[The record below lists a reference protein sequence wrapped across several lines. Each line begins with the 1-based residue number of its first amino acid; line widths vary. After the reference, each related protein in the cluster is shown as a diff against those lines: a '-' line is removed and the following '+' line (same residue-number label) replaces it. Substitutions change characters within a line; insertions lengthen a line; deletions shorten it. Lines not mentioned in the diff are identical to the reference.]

1 MKLKIFLTYQENQT
15 LYGQVLQRLVFTLF
29 ILVTVILTDTAS
41 SAPVQAPN
49 LGINNFSVWSTL
61 PDPDGQRRMAIS
73 FRVVNTGTV
82 ASGATITR
90 VTVAGN
96 PTTYSTPALAPQAVV
111 YFTQTLQATSSIP
124 IKIETNVQPQ
134 VVNAPPV
141 EKRKSLTVKPP
152 GLGNGPSNTME
163 YTANP
168 GGDYGRWQ
176 AIGPSKIGT
185 MESGRVST
193 IAVSPVD
200 PSTVYAGGRDEGLWK
215 TTGATPAWFPLTDAL
230 PTQEI
235 DAVAIDPGNAS
246 RVMVATPAGV
256 FQSLNAGSMWQQLTS
271 LDLKAVGSD
280 GGKLLITNSQLINK
294 PPVAERDN
302 AHVSVG
308 GVTPRQI
315 IYVSTKSGVQVSTD
329 GGGHWNTVL
338 ASGSPVIS
346 LQFGTTD
353 ASTLFASTANPPAA
367 FEAQNGGL
375 SSTSWHQLQGCPQA
389 PLPSF
394 PSAANVWITESHGT
408 QWVSFRGKRT
418 DSPNLG
424 LFRSTS
430 DTCTVNGFVEHGW
443 QQVSINGG
451 CNDYNNNWS
460 YLFAHP
466 GDPTVVFKGGIDLCR
481 SSALGD
487 NLARVSG
494 IHSDHHAVVV
504 APSSPNIMFF
514 GSDGGIYRSAD
525 KGATLNF
532 FGEGMYNTEVLKID
546 VNGAGPPRVIV
557 GGSQDNDS
565 FGWDGTSAVW
575 TDIGA
580 ALSSGDVPL
589 IAFDRNDHRGVFVMG
604 QSTQQ
609 IQDHPASGSS
619 QITQRG
625 TLDDCLAYSE
635 FPGQVFESMES
646 TGAAPPLLTTCTGIW
661 SGPPWTEI
669 KKAASGDQFVR
680 LRLAPDN
687 PQIAVAATANGHV
700 FWGAALQPSQL
711 YDVYT
716 EPNNGSASAI
726 AMVNAGKFYVANNA
740 SGSGTITRFT
750 CFLGCTT
757 ENIWPQPQNPINNVT
772 AVGIDPLGTD
782 TVLAAVQGNGIFRG
796 TRDSSGHW
804 TWAPYSNGIPVGANV
819 TDIEARSDGSVAA
832 ATYGRGV
839 FLLTS
844 RSSAPPT
851 LSVSGHVVDF
861 EEEGDDSHPNKPIPK
876 FTTAELD
883 SKPGFVFSTTSSE
896 WSGVLAGAFKNHRKV
911 KINYAPSGHTP
922 SGQNA
927 GNIISA
933 SYAGQ

>member
-1 MKLKIFLTYQENQT
+1 
-15 LYGQVLQRLVFTLF
+15 
-29 ILVTVILTDTAS
+29 
-41 SAPVQAPN
+41 
-49 LGINNFSVWSTL
+49 
-61 PDPDGQRRMAIS
+61 MAIS
-73 FRVVNTGTV
+73 FRVVNTGTA
-82 ASGATITR
+82 ASGATTTR

-96 PTTYSTPALAPQAVV
+96 STTYPTPALAPQAAV
-111 YFTQTLQATSSIP
+111 YFTQTLKATSPIA
-124 IKIETNVQPQ
+124 IKIETNVQQQ

-141 EKRKSLTVKPP
+141 AKRKNLAVGVP
-152 GLGNGPSNTME
+152 GLGNGPSNAME

-168 GGDYGRWQ
+168 AGDYGRWQ

-185 MESGRVST
+185 TESGRVST

-200 PSTVYAGGRDEGLWK
+200 PSTIYAGGRDEGLWK
-215 TTGATPAWFPLTDAL
+215 TTGATTAWFPITDSL
-230 PTQEI
+230 PTLEI
-235 DAVAIDPGNAS
+235 DAVAIDPGNPS
-246 RVMVATPAGV
+246 RVIVATPAGV
-256 FQSLNAGSMWQQLTS
+256 FQSLNGGSMWQQLTS

-280 GGKLLITNSQLINK
+280 GGQILITNPQLTNK
-294 PPVAERDN
+294 PPVAERAD
-302 AHVSVG
+302 AHISVG
-308 GVTPRQI
+308 GIRPSAV
-315 IYVSTKSGVQVSTD
+315 IYVSTESGVQASTD
-329 GGGHWNTVL
+329 GGVHWNTVL

-346 LQFGTTD
+346 LQFGTTN
-353 ASTLFASTANPPAA
+353 ASTLFASTANPPAV

-375 SSTSWHQLQGCPQA
+375 SPASWHQLQGCPQA
-389 PLPSF
+389 PLPNF
-394 PSAANVWITESHGT
+394 PSAANVWITESQGT

-430 DTCTVNGFVEHGW
+430 DTCNINGFVEHGW
-443 QQVSINGG
+443 QQVSVTGDGANF
-451 CNDYNNNWS
+451 DNNWS

-466 GDPTVVFKGGIDLCR
+466 DDPTVVFKSGIKLCR
-481 SSALGD
+481 SSASGD
-487 NLARVSG
+487 NLTKLPV
-494 IHSDHHAVVV
+494 IHDDQHAVVV

-514 GSDGGIYRSAD
+514 GSDGGIYRSTD

-546 VNGAGPPRVIV
+546 VNGAGPRVIV
-557 GGSQDNDS
+557 GGSQDNNS
-565 FGWDGTSAVW
+565 FAWDGSSAVW

-589 IAFDRNDHRGVFVMG
+589 ITFDRNDHKSVFVMG

-625 TLDDCLAYSE
+625 SLDDCLAYSE

-646 TGAAPPLLTTCTGIW
+646 TGVTPPLLVTCTGIW
-661 SGPPWTEI
+661 SGPPWNEI
-669 KKAASGDQFVR
+669 KLPPSNDQFVR

-700 FWGAALQPSQL
+700 FWGAALQSSLL
-711 YDVYT
+711 YDVFT

-740 SGSGTITRFT
+740 NDSGTVTRFT

-757 ENIWPQPQNPINNVT
+757 ENIWPQPQTPTSKVT

-782 TVLAAVQGNGIFRG
+782 TVLTAIKGNGIFQG

-804 TWAPYSNGIPVGANV
+804 TWVPYNNGIPVGANV

-844 RSSAPPT
+844 RSTAPPT
-851 LSVSGHVVDF
+851 LSAIGHVVEF
-861 EEEGDDSHPNKPIPK
+861 EEEGDDSHPGKPIPK
-876 FTTAELD
+876 ITTAQLD
-883 SKPGFVFSTTSSE
+883 SKPGFVFSTTTFAGT
-896 WSGVLAGAFKNHRKV
+896 GVLEGAFKNHRKV
-911 KINYAPSGHTP
+911 KITYTPSGHTP
-922 SGQNA
+922 SGQDS
-927 GNIISA
+927 GKIISA
-933 SYAGQ
+933 SYAGP